1 MMLTK
6 GVAIRG
12 FPKLCRAP
20 PRRAVR
26 APLRVQA
33 WLRPM
38 SKHPRYLD
46 LLSDIDKERM
56 TRYEWNE
63 IMQLDIDEED
73 KPPMSVKT
81 SLLFFRGFFIHY
93 VIPVS
98 IRYIWYRFWLFSR
111 RVFLYPLQKRWALFD
126 ARFDALLAKCGSGE
140 YRFSRAMV
148 NMRLH
153 GRIGPWREL
162 RYRCGLLLGKDVDH
176 CTELFRL
183 HSPSPSSQK
192 NS

>member
-1 MMLTK
+1 MK
-6 GVAIRG
+6 GRVAIRG
-12 FPKLCRAP
+12 HTKLLCPP
-20 PRRAVR
+20 PRRTVR

-33 WLRPM
+33 WLRPL
-38 SKHPRYLD
+38 SRNPRYLE
-46 LLSDIDKERM
+46 LLSESVKERM
-56 TRYEWNE
+56 AKEEWKE
-63 IMQLDIDEED
+63 ITQMGVDPLT
-73 KPPMSVKT
+73 KPPMTWKSRM
-81 SLLFFRGFFIHY
+81 LFFRGFIIHY

-98 IRYIWYRFWLFSR
+98 LRYFLYRFWKFI
-111 RVFLYPLQKRWALFD
+111 RVILLYPLQKRWALID
-126 ARFDALLAKCGSGE
+126 ARFDAILAKCGSGE

-153 GRIGPWREL
+153 GKIGPWREL
-162 RYRCGLLLGKDVDH
+162 RYRSGLLMGKDVDH